1 MTSEEFIKRFGRK
14 EPPTTDEDKI
24 HEALEFD
31 MLHKPEPPYEARTVD
46 EVTNSLS
53 AVLPDIPLET
63 IRTEAQYWVDCYVRG
78 DI

>member
-1 MTSEEFIKRFGRK
+1 MGIKDEEHDTIL
-14 EPPTTDEDKI
+14 
-24 HEALEFD
+24 EALEFD

-53 AVLPDIPLET
+53 AVLPDVPIEK
-63 IRTEAQYWVDCYVRG
+63 IRKGAEYWIDCYIRG